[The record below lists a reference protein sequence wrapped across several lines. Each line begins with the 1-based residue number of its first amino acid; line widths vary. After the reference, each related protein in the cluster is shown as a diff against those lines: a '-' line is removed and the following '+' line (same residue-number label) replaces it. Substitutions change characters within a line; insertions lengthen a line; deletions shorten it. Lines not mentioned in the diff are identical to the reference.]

1 MAERS
6 ELVRA
11 RNYNDDRE
19 ALIGKVTSEKGRLGA
34 RLDCNPPSRPKTPAP
49 GPPLPSS
56 AAADKLAGLATGRCR
71 QPIRPLSAANHEA
84 GWAMSPEDMEKF
96 GP

>member
-11 RNYNDDRE
+11 GDDDDRE

-34 RLDCNPPSRPKTPAP
+34 RLDCNPPRWLKTPAP

-56 AAADKLAGLATGRCR
+56 AAADKLSGLATGRCR
-71 QPIRPLSAANHEA
+71 QLIRPLSAANRSA
-84 GWAMSPEDMEKF
+84 GWAMSSEDMEKF